1 MMVPVA
7 EMTSYLTNL
16 FSFTVGHVILCCP
29 AFLAM
34 RHGHMSQPM
43 EHRWKFHMPLAGLDH
58 KKSSTY
64 DSFSFSVCS
73 LDVDAQGKLAATC
86 KRWQI
91 LCEPGSLSDS
101 VEQSSAGPCLPTDRT
116 L

>member
-16 FSFTVGHVILCCP
+16 FSFTVGHVVLCCP

-34 RHGHMSQPM
+34 RHGHMSQPT

-58 KKSSTY
+58 KNSTY
-64 DSFSFSVCS
+64 DSCSSSVCS

-86 KRWQI
+86 RRWQI

-101 VEQSSAGPCLPTDRT
+101 VGVTGPCLPTDWT